1 VNVSFVHYL
10 DSFNSDNLFRDFN
23 SNEIDINKMEIND
36 IVECFSLNKA
46 TTAVK
51 SKTIDLKSKKE

>member
-1 VNVSFVHYL
+1 VNVSLVHYL

-23 SNEIDINKMEIND
+23 TNEIDINKMEIND